1 MRIYNCIISKIY
13 IYTWEYITVLERERE
28 YFPYLKI
35 KGVFVYF
42 LYFVFWTK
50 SCMLSYGLD
59 RSKFILSNLLLF
71 ILSILISSPVSYSLI
86 VVDNDNDMTSNNNTY
101 VPTNMWR
108 IGRLDLL
115 YSMYLWVVLTLFI
128 FINCSCS
135 FLFLIIGLFF
145 YMNYWSIL
153 YIRVCLTYNICN
165 IAHVKVTKSS
175 IFSLKTNNYWL
186 KVTYLI

>member
-1 MRIYNCIISKIY
+1 
-13 IYTWEYITVLERERE
+13 
-28 YFPYLKI
+28 
-35 KGVFVYF
+35 VYF

-115 YSMYLWVVLTLFI
+115 YSMYLWVALTLFI

-135 FLFLIIGLFF
+135 FFYFNYWTFLLHELLVYIIYNYPINLIISFF
-145 YMNYWSIL
+145 L
-153 YIRVCLTYNICN
+153 
-165 IAHVKVTKSS
+165 
-175 IFSLKTNNYWL
+175 
-186 KVTYLI
+186 

>member
-1 MRIYNCIISKIY
+1 
-13 IYTWEYITVLERERE
+13 
-28 YFPYLKI
+28 
-35 KGVFVYF
+35 VYF

-115 YSMYLWVVLTLFI
+115 YSMYL
-128 FINCSCS
+128 
-135 FLFLIIGLFF
+135 
-145 YMNYWSIL
+145 
-153 YIRVCLTYNICN
+153 
-165 IAHVKVTKSS
+165 
-175 IFSLKTNNYWL
+175 
-186 KVTYLI
+186 